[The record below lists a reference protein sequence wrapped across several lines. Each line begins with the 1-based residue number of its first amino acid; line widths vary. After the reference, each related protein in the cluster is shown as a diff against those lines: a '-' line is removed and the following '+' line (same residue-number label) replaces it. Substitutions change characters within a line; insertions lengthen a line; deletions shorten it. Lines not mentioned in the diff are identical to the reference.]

1 MMVAEPKVIP
11 VPPDSELAR
20 ILDEAADGDV
30 ILVNAGKRFRV
41 VPERD
46 DPFAGYDPEHVR
58 KALDR
63 SFGSLKGLDVDTFLK
78 EVREQ
83 RGQDRF
89 DLPAER

>member
-1 MMVAEPKVIP
+1 MIAEPKVIP

-20 ILDEAADGDV
+20 VLDEAAAGNV
-30 ILVNAGKRFRV
+30 VLETAGKRFRV

-63 SFGSLKGLDVDTFLK
+63 SFGSLKGLDVDAFL
-78 EVREQ
+78 EDLREQ
-83 RGQDRF
+83 RGQSRF